1 MPTVTREVR
10 LEGLGVVRIERING
24 AKLNRALAITRAI
37 GKKVPDLVGKV
48 SRFRKEYGE
57 QNALELD
64 RATAVM
70 RFGPRTVVDEDGTE
84 HRVPGRLDHMT
95 EEDWQGSGQ
104 KVRMPLEPSPGEVIA
119 AVYDDVI
126 EHAEDSVYRLL
137 ALLTLPNEEVLAAWK
152 GDGLPKLI
160 EDRVADLMGAYAEEL
175 LELAIVAGEALGD
188 QWTTKRTELGGR
200 VGNALRLFGL
210 NPERMTPSTPSTDST
225 PTTSPE
231 NSTPTSYTDSPAST
245 TGDPTS
251 SSEPLPTFSP
261 GSVNGHEPT
270 TNGQPSSTDTEAW
283 TTATEPA
290 LP

>member
-152 GDGLPKLI
+152 GDGLPRLI
-160 EDRVADLMGAYAEEL
+160 EDRVGDLMGAYAEEL

-251 SSEPLPTFSP
+251 SSEPPQTFSP
-261 GSVNGHEPT
+261 GSGNGHEPT
-270 TNGQPSSTDTEAW
+270 TNEQPWPEVAG
-283 TTATEPA
+283 TTMAGDPVYR
-290 LP
+290 